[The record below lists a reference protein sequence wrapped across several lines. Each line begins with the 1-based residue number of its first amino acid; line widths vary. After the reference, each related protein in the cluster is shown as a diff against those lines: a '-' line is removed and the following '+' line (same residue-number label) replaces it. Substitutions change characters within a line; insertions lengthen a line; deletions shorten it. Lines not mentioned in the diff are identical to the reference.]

1 MDNIDRG
8 RVEVDLLKFSGH
20 GYDNFDNRLCALQ
33 LVERGLTEATMFLPD
48 GEVVQPAEALYRHPV
63 LLLRG
68 SFDPVTNL
76 HLAML
81 EQAQSTF
88 REMLSDDERT
98 EAVEL
103 CEISMHNLLRG
114 PGIDPDD
121 FIERA
126 DALQA
131 LGKTVLVSSCA
142 EFHRMAA
149 FLNRCTR
156 KPVGIILSIGLL
168 NELFKAKWSENLAGG
183 LLESFGRLFKEGV
196 TLLVYPWKNRRSGE
210 LVTADN
216 FLAPENCR
224 HLYQHFADNGR
235 IRGLACGDESLLAH
249 TGRDVCRMIL
259 GGDERWRE
267 LVPESAWAMA
277 ERHARLHAGSTDA

>member
-103 CEISMHNLLRG
+103 CEISMH
-114 PGIDPDD
+114 
-121 FIERA
+121 
-126 DALQA
+126 
-131 LGKTVLVSSCA
+131 
-142 EFHRMAA
+142 
-149 FLNRCTR
+149 
-156 KPVGIILSIGLL
+156 
-168 NELFKAKWSENLAGG
+168 
-183 LLESFGRLFKEGV
+183 
-196 TLLVYPWKNRRSGE
+196 
-210 LVTADN
+210 
-216 FLAPENCR
+216 
-224 HLYQHFADNGR
+224 
-235 IRGLACGDESLLAH
+235 
-249 TGRDVCRMIL
+249 
-259 GGDERWRE
+259 
-267 LVPESAWAMA
+267 
-277 ERHARLHAGSTDA
+277 